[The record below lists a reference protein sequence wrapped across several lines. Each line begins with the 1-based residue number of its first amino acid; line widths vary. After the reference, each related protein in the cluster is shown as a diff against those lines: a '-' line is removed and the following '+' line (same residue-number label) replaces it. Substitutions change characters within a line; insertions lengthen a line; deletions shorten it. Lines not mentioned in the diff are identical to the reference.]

1 MVRRKNAVVLFLV
14 SFLCFSQ
21 IQGAVINSSWI
32 GGTENEWSQPEN
44 WDPNIIPDNDANTFN
59 VTIDPAGDFA
69 DVGLTQSRVINR
81 LDCYGE
87 VELSSWTLGW
97 ISLTL
102 TDSNGITN
110 YGELDIDEGFEIIG
124 NITNSDS
131 CRMELWNVEIVGNIL
146 NEPNAFMEVGGQ
158 EVLIE
163 GDFTNNGWLFVSP
176 ECTFFGVEEGSFT
189 NNGVFHIQNS
199 IFEVDE
205 TDSNFVN
212 TETASVIGSGTIFTE
227 NSFVNNGK
235 LNPSAG
241 CLKIQVHREFNNN
254 DTGEILTTPGSSL
267 YIANAFLDQP
277 ETALNRG
284 SIVINPE
291 SSVVFRKSGM
301 FDAVIPEDYPL
312 TNKGTIEL
320 LGGTLSAGHI
330 TQTADANLTGFG
342 SILGDIDIETG
353 GSVSLRGATNIIGDV
368 NIPATAELQIS
379 DGQTLITGF
388 TSCEG
393 TIKLNGGTVIFQG
406 GSDCENCDIIN
417 TPGDDRSVLDFNKDG
432 TQDIQDFAIF
442 ADNWLWKASWY

>member
-1 MVRRKNAVVLFLV
+1 
-14 SFLCFSQ
+14 
-21 IQGAVINSSWI
+21 
-32 GGTENEWSQPEN
+32 
-44 WDPNIIPDNDANTFN
+44 
-59 VTIDPAGDFA
+59 
-69 DVGLTQSRVINR
+69 
-81 LDCYGE
+81 
-87 VELSSWTLGW
+87 
-97 ISLTL
+97 
-102 TDSNGITN
+102 
-110 YGELDIDEGFEIIG
+110 
-124 NITNSDS
+124 
-131 CRMELWNVEIVGNIL
+131 
-146 NEPNAFMEVGGQ
+146 
-158 EVLIE
+158 
-163 GDFTNNGWLFVSP
+163 
-176 ECTFFGVEEGSFT
+176 
-189 NNGVFHIQNS
+189 
-199 IFEVDE
+199 
-205 TDSNFVN
+205 
-212 TETASVIGSGTIFTE
+212 
-227 NSFVNNGK
+227 
-235 LNPSAG
+235 
-241 CLKIQVHREFNNN
+241 
-254 DTGEILTTPGSSL
+254 
-267 YIANAFLDQP
+267 
-277 ETALNRG
+277 
-284 SIVINPE
+284 
-291 SSVVFRKSGM
+291 M